1 MSVRGRSDDEIEC
14 ATARLAAACDQ
25 SRCEPAPLA
34 RDGCVDRER
43 IERRLDDPEPLD
55 PTCSLVVGS
64 SDQHAE
70 VEFRKRRGADR
81 TLELTWAL
89 CADQHRRVEQCSHG

>member
-1 MSVRGRSDDEIEC
+1 MNVRGRSDDEIEC

-34 RDGCVDRER
+34 RDGCVDSER

-55 PTCSLVVGS
+55 PACPLVVGR

-70 VEFRKRRGADR
+70 VKLRERRSADR
-81 TLELTWAL
+81 TLEFTWAL
-89 CADQHRRVEQCSHG
+89 

>member
-1 MSVRGRSDDEIEC
+1 MDVRGRGDDDIER

-25 SRCEPAPLA
+25 SRREPAPFA
-34 RDGCVDRER
+34 RDCCVDRKW

-55 PTCSLVVGS
+55 SPCPLVVGS

-70 VEFRKRRGADR
+70 MELRERRGADR
-81 TLELTWAL
+81 TLELARAL
-89 CADQHRRVEQCSHG
+89 CADQHRRVEQHPHD